1 MYKKKQAPIR
11 KAIRKKAKDKRA
23 KQGHYHCLCN
33 HVVFLE
39 GVYQKK
45 QAQTRKARTR
55 TRGVQTKKA

>member
-23 KQGHYHCLCN
+23 KQGYCYCFCN

-39 GVYQKK
+39 GVYC
-45 QAQTRKARTR
+45 
-55 TRGVQTKKA
+55 RGVKWHALEKSPDLAYIRPRQ